1 MLDEERT
8 MANPNLS
15 EHIAESKMSPKV
27 IQTLFDRAYFS
38 SSIDDDDD
46 VLVEAEAISVYVSI
60 NRDNRLLKFTAAY
73 KVDESAPVESK
84 HALVNKMNDDVIF
97 CRFAIPEHRED
108 TLIADY
114 FLPFGKS
121 ISSFNIVSAL
131 RLFALVVPNAIR
143 DCDDNDLVK

>member
-1 MLDEERT
+1 
-8 MANPNLS
+8 MANPKVS

-27 IQTLFDRAYFS
+27 IQALFDRAYFG

-46 VLVEAEAISVYVSI
+46 VLVETEAISVYISI
-60 NRDNRLLKFTAAY
+60 NRDNRLLKYTAAY

-108 TLIADY
+108 TLIVDY

>member
-1 MLDEERT
+1 M
-8 MANPNLS
+8 N
-15 EHIAESKMSPKV
+15 SKTLQS
-27 IQTLFDRAYFS
+27 LFDRALYN

-46 VLVEAEAISVYVSI
+46 VVVETEAISVYISI
-60 NRDNRLLKFTAAY
+60 SRDNKLLKFMAAY
-73 KVDESAPVESK
+73 KVDEAAPIELK

-97 CRFAIPEHRED
+97 CRFTIPEHHED

-114 FLPFGKS
+114 FLPFGKN

>member
-1 MLDEERT
+1 
-8 MANPNLS
+8 
-15 EHIAESKMSPKV
+15 MSPRAL
-27 IQTLFDRAYFS
+27 QSLFDRALFN

-46 VLVEAEAISVYVSI
+46 VLVETEAISVYVSI
-60 NRDNRLLKFTAAY
+60 NKDNRLLKYTAAY
-73 KVDESAPVESK
+73 KVDETAPVESK

-97 CRFAIPEHRED
+97 CRFTIPEHHED

>member
-1 MLDEERT
+1 
-8 MANPNLS
+8 MAKSKTS
-15 EHIAESKMSPKV
+15 EHITESEMSPRAL
-27 IQTLFDRAYFS
+27 QSLFDRALFN

-46 VLVEAEAISVYVSI
+46 VLVETEAISVYVSI
-60 NRDNRLLKFTAAY
+60 NKDNRLLKYTAAY
-73 KVDESAPVESK
+73 KVDETAPVESK

-97 CRFAIPEHRED
+97 CRFTIPEHHED